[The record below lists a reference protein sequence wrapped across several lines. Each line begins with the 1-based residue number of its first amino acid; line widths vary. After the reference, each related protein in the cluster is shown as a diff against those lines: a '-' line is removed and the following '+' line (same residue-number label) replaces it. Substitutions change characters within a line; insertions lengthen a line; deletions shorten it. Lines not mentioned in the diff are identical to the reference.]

1 MKKYV
6 SPDKLSKKK
15 RREYYSGR
23 RRTWGDLNP
32 VTRSVPS
39 GKIYNR
45 KKEKQ
50 RIGREFNDGFHA
62 DPLSLKVALRRGWLY
77 IDALQTKACLSLLH
91 PDPSSVNAFLE
102 EFLDRAACPPGR
114 SAGTGAGAAGGTG
127 TGRSAG

>member
-50 RIGREFNDGFHA
+50 RIGMEFNDGFHA
-62 DPLSLKVALRRGWLY
+62 DPLSLKVALRSRVAIY
-77 IDALQTKACLSLLH
+77 RRIADESLLI
-91 PDPSSVNAFLE
+91 VA
-102 EFLDRAACPPGR
+102 PPGPFLCECFP
-114 SAGTGAGAAGGTG
+114 
-127 TGRSAG
+127 